1 MIASAMTEDL
11 ARKRPFS
18 DSALIRDRAE
28 RRTLRWLELV
38 LRATGCSEL
47 VDEEVRAL
55 VDADPVLRN
64 AVASL
69 GTQLEARGR
78 LSAGAAEIAAELVR
92 ALSARRGS
100 GRLPDGFT
108 EGLHYTDGAGARR
121 TVSLWRTS
129 SDPDPVGAWF
139 MARLTAKIAAP
150 QAPADFS
157 AEQIAAVEAG
167 LALLLASIPD
177 VATSMLPHVQLL
189 CRLAAPPDALNLVL
203 SGSYRDVPGVV
214 FLADPLLSDPLAVA
228 EHVLHEACH
237 QRYGELSRAASM
249 LGEGYDDERG
259 SKIAVPWHRTS
270 APSSLWGID
279 KALTAAHVY
288 LYLTYFFA
296 ALCEAPP
303 PSLQAEAS
311 MLRRRLHSSYD
322 RGRYL
327 LRALDDVGRPVLGY
341 AGNAL
346 LDWMLAAFAAFG
358 FADDDRAR
366 VTRLVLERYEEEE
379 RGFRVLAAAAAALDP
394 AAAGE
399 RFAAFMAWLDGL
411 EPAMS
416 ERFEKLLSAPGAR
429 FDEPADHLPDGDPPP
444 GLASPAHAPLARYA
458 AARRR
463 RARTVLELL
472 ALDPAELAAATD
484 PRAALAFAQAE
495 SAALD
500 RFADPAFRDR
510 LEREWRLRAGR

>member
-1 MIASAMTEDL
+1 VIASAMTEDL

-18 DSALIRDRAE
+18 DSAMIRDRAE
-28 RRTLRWLELV
+28 QRTLRWLELV
-38 LRATGCSEL
+38 LRATGRSEP
-47 VDEEVRAL
+47 VGEDVRAL
-55 VDADPVLRN
+55 VDSDPIVRN
-64 AVASL
+64 VVASL

-78 LSAGAAEIAAELVR
+78 LSAGAAEIATELVG
-92 ALSARRGS
+92 ALSAHPGS
-100 GRLPDGFT
+100 GRLPGGFA
-108 EGLHYTDGAGARR
+108 EGLHYADGTGARR
-121 TVSLWRTS
+121 TVSLWRTRS
-129 SDPDPVGAWF
+129 ESDPVSAWF

-150 QAPADFS
+150 QAPADFT
-157 AEQIAAVEAG
+157 ADQIAAVEAG
-167 LALLLASIPD
+167 LSLLLASIPD
-177 VATSMLPHVQLL
+177 VAASMLPHVQLL
-189 CRLAAPPDALNLVL
+189 CRLAAPPDAVNLVL

-214 FLADPLLSDPLAVA
+214 FLADPLLSDPLTVA

-249 LGEGYDDERG
+249 LCEGYDDERG
-259 SKIAVPWHRTS
+259 SKIAVPWHRTT

-279 KALTAAHVY
+279 KALTAGHVY

-303 PSLQAEAS
+303 PALRVEEST
-311 MLRRRLHSSYD
+311 LRRRLHSSYD

-358 FADDDRAR
+358 LADDGRAR
-366 VTRLVLERYEEEE
+366 VTRLVLERHEEEE
-379 RGFRVLAAAAAALDP
+379 REFRVLAAAVAALDP
-394 AAAGE
+394 AAGDE

-411 EPAMS
+411 EPAIS
-416 ERFEKLLSAPGAR
+416 QRFEKMLTAPGAR
-429 FDEPADHLPDGDPPP
+429 AEAPTGDDPPP
-444 GLASPAHAPLARYA
+444 ALASPAHAPLARYA

-463 RARTVLELL
+463 RARTILDLL
-472 ALDPAELAAATD
+472 ALDSAELAAATD

-510 LEREWRLRAGR
+510 LEREWALRAGR

>member
-18 DSALIRDRAE
+18 DSVMIRDRAE

-38 LRATGCSEL
+38 LRATGRFEP
-47 VDEEVRAL
+47 VGEDVRAL
-55 VDADPVLRN
+55 VDADPIARN
-64 AVASL
+64 AVAAL

-78 LSAGAAEIAAELVR
+78 LSAGAAQIAAELVG
-92 ALSARRGS
+92 ALSTRRGGERLS
-100 GRLPDGFT
+100 GGFA
-108 EGLHYTDGAGARR
+108 EGLHYADGAGGRR
-121 TVSLWRTS
+121 TVALWRTRS
-129 SDPDPVGAWF
+129 EPDPVAAWF
-139 MARLTAKIAAP
+139 TARLTAKIAAP
-150 QAPADFS
+150 QAPADFT

-167 LALLLASIPD
+167 LSLLLAAIPD
-177 VATSMLPHVQLL
+177 VAASMLPHVQLL
-189 CRLAAPPDALNLVL
+189 CRLAAPPDAANFIL
-203 SGSYRDVPGVV
+203 SGSYRDLPGVV

-270 APSSLWGID
+270 APSSLWGVD

-296 ALCEAPP
+296 ALCEAAPR
-303 PSLQAEAS
+303 SLRAEART
-311 MLRRRLHSSYD
+311 LRRRLHSSYD

-327 LRALDDVGRPVLGY
+327 LRTLDDVGRPVLGY

-379 RGFRVLAAAAAALDP
+379 REFRAHAAAVASLDP
-394 AAAGE
+394 AAGGE

-416 ERFEKLLSAPGAR
+416 QRFEKMLSAPGALS
-429 FDEPADHLPDGDPPP
+429 DEPADGDPLL

-472 ALDPAELAAATD
+472 VLDAAELAAATD

-510 LEREWRLRAGR
+510 LEREWPLRAG